1 MTHFTEGDLA
11 KLGLVRQPDGS
22 YKKGQVYQSPSPKPV
37 KKNREQNQ
45 NEIYLEKLSD
55 DPNDIILQWADK
67 SISLNKWYSSE
78 HWTKRTAAKKEW
90 KEFFFNLFPKP
101 LPTIDK
107 YFLTLKYNSRL
118 DPSNAIAMVKLCED
132 TMQEF
137 KMLQN
142 DNKNFCRGI
151 SLIPDETMKGN
162 TYKIIIKS
170 L

>member
-1 MTHFTEGDLA
+1 MAHFSESDLA
-11 KLGLVRQPDGS
+11 KMGLTKQSDGT
-22 YKKGQVYQSPSPKPV
+22 YTKGKPQKSPPPKPV

-55 DPNDIILQWADK
+55 DPKDIVIQWADK

-78 HWTKRTAAKKEW
+78 HWTKRAETKKEW

-118 DPSNAIAMVKLCED
+118 DPSNTIAMVKLCED

-142 DNKNFCRGI
+142 DNKSFCRGI
-151 SLIPDETMKGN
+151 SLIPDERMKGN
-162 TYKIIIKS
+162 TYKIIIKP